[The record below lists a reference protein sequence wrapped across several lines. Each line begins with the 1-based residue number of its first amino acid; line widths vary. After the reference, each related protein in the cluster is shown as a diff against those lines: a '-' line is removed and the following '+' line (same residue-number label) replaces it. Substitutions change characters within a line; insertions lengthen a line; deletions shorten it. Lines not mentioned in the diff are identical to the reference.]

1 MSQPIHEHVTGQKA
15 AGDETA
21 PSPSTPEKPGNLPD
35 GNTNAD
41 LPGHTDVKTLVAN
54 AITRLQGILFE
65 NLPRRGLSTG
75 LSELDDMSNGLEP
88 GRVYVIAAR
97 PSMGKTSLLL
107 QILGEICIKQEIPSL
122 LFTGDL
128 TIPQVIDRL
137 IFNRA
142 MTPPYYFYD
151 PDYRPTK
158 GDLGRIKKSAQEL
171 ASSGLVLDDSRN
183 MTIEAIAAKVRE
195 ERDKRSIG
203 LIVIDHLHSIRS
215 ESTPPGTS
223 RKAEM
228 TAVIRSIRDLAQ
240 ELELPILMSAQ
251 LKRRADGRLPRSGDI
266 RESGAI
272 EHEADFIALLHRE
285 GPIPHE
291 NCCDLL
297 IAKNNNGPLGT
308 IGLLF
313 IADIQ
318 RFENGPIFPD
328 APNVAN
334 LTEEEQEMTNA
345 WRDYQNEKD
354 SPLKCHD

>member
-15 AGDETA
+15 ANDETA
-21 PSPSTPEKPGNLPD
+21 PGPSTPEKPGNFPD

-41 LPGHTDVKTLVAN
+41 LPRNTGVKTLVAN
-54 AITRLQGILFE
+54 AIERCRGILLRD
-65 NLPRRGLSTG
+65 LPRRGLSTG

-107 QILGEICIKQEIPSL
+107 KILGEVCLKQQIPSL

-128 TIPQVIDRL
+128 TIPQMIDRL

-142 MTPPYYFYD
+142 YMAQCSLHNPQYVVS
-151 PDYRPTK
+151 K
-158 GDLGRIKKSAQEL
+158 GDLQRIMKSAQEL

-183 MTIEAIAAKVRE
+183 MTIEAIAAKARE
-195 ERDKRSIG
+195 EHDKRSIG

-228 TAVIRSIRDLAQ
+228 TAVICSIRDLAR
-240 ELELPILMSAQ
+240 ELEVPILMSAH

-272 EHEADFIALLHRE
+272 EHEADFIGLLHRE
-285 GPIPHE
+285 GPIPYE
-291 NCCDLL
+291 DCFDLL

-313 IADIQ
+313 TEEIQ
-318 RFENGPIFPD
+318 RFEKGPIFPD
-328 APNVAN
+328 APSVSYF
-334 LTEEEQEMTNA
+334 TEEEQEMTKA